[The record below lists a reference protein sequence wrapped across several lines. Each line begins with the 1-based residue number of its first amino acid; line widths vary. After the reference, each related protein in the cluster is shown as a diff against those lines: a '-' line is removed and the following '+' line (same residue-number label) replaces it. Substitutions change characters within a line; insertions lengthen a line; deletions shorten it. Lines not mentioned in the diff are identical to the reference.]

1 MILTVESQARDQLL
15 EKSKAVE
22 KCFKCGTCSL
32 VCPITRYGEGYSPT
46 ETFVY
51 DVFSSAEPAANPS
64 IWSCA
69 VCHKCYEV
77 CPQDVNP
84 PKIIESL
91 KETAFENEG
100 APAGVTALVKSVINT
115 GIAFPVTEA
124 TKRMRAQLNLPPIVP
139 EEVDELKK
147 TAQNT
152 GLHKK
157 LEPKAKK

>member
-1 MILTVESQARDQLL
+1 M
-15 EKSKAVE
+15 
-22 KCFKCGTCSL
+22 
-32 VCPITRYGEGYSPT
+32 
-46 ETFVY
+46 
-51 DVFSSAEPAANPS
+51 
-64 IWSCA
+64 
-69 VCHKCYEV
+69 
-77 CPQDVNP
+77 NP

-147 TAQNT
+147 IAQNT